1 MPHEQFSW
9 QSKLAC
15 SAGELYDWHMRP
27 GAFERLSPPWEV
39 VRVERWVEPQRIGD
53 GPTMRLKMGPIWLR
67 WIARYTECV
76 PRQQFRDVAVKS
88 PFAAWDHLHLCLP
101 SDADKQHSTLEDR
114 VSYALPG
121 GVLGKLVAGRSTR
134 KQLQRMFAYRHR
146 TTIADLA
153 AHQQSGEKAM
163 KILVSGASGLVGQAL
178 IPFLTSG
185 GHQVVQLVRARLPA
199 RTPGSDSTASAVTTV
214 NWDPD
219 RGTINLAALEGVD
232 AVVHLGGA
240 GIADRRWTPAYKEL
254 IKTSREVSTRVL
266 SEALAKLKTPPKVFV
281 CASAIGMYQDEGD
294 KWIDEQSKP
303 SDSYLGQVCQTW
315 EGATKA
321 AADQGIRVVNLRIGV
336 VLSARGGALA
346 KMLLPFK
353 LGAGG
358 NLGSGRQYMSWVAI
372 DDVLGAILHA
382 IQTESLRG
390 PVNVVSPHP
399 VTNAD
404 YTKTLGRVLGRPT
417 IFPMPA
423 FAARLAFGEMAD
435 ALLLAS
441 QRIKPSRLIES
452 NYPFRY
458 PDLEDALRY
467 QLGKI
472 KT

>member
-1 MPHEQFSW
+1 MAQEQFSW
-9 QSKLAC
+9 QSELAC
-15 SAGELYDWHMRP
+15 SASELYDWHMRP

-39 VRVERWVEPQRIGD
+39 VHVERWVEPQHLGD

-67 WIARYTECV
+67 WIAKYTECV
-76 PRQQFRDVAVKS
+76 PGQQFRDVAVKS
-88 PFAAWDHLHLCLP
+88 PFAAWDHLHLCRP
-101 SDADKQHSTLEDR
+101 SGSDQQHSSLEDR

-121 GVLGKLVAGRSTR
+121 GLLGKLVAGRSTR

-153 AHQQSGEKAM
+153 AHQQSGVKAM
-163 KILVSGASGLVGQAL
+163 KILVSGASGMVGQAL

-185 GHQVVQLVRARLPA
+185 GHQVVQLVRGKGPA
-199 RTPGSDSTASAVTTV
+199 RPASGGSTAAAVTTV

-219 RGTINLAALEGVD
+219 RGTIDLAALEGID

-266 SEALAKLKTPPKVFV
+266 SEALAKLKTPTQVFV

-303 SDSYLGQVCQTW
+303 SNSYLGQVCQVW

-321 AADQGIRVVNLRIGV
+321 AADRGIRVVNLRIGV

-372 DDVLGAILHA
+372 DDVLGVILHA

-390 PVNVVSPHP
+390 PVNVVSPQP

-452 NYPFRY
+452 NYKFRY
-458 PDLEDALRY
+458 PELEDALRY
-467 QLGKI
+467 QLGRI
-472 KT
+472 KA